1 MGFLTQY
8 FDKLDASGRARFA
21 DLSTDTE
28 RLINTKYTSGMA
40 SLYMAIL
47 LSILYM
53 PVFCALYIYWVPPEY
68 RSSIWWI
75 YMIYA
80 SVWVGAIQGGAIGSV
95 LGWGMGLYW
104 RGKRHKAG
112 MFCLIGGA
120 IALFLM
126 GLFQAL
132 FYPTSEMTLP
142 EFIYWAFLYFSP
154 AYLAATGVTAWGISL
169 LSTGE

>member
-1 MGFLTQY
+1 MSFITQY
-8 FDKLDASGRARFA
+8 FERLDAAGRARFA

-28 RLINTKYTSGMA
+28 RLINTKYTSGMT
-40 SLYMAIL
+40 SIFMAIL

-53 PVFCALYIYWVPPEY
+53 PVFCALFVYWVPPEY
-68 RSSIWWI
+68 RGSVWWI

-80 SVWVGAIQGGAIGSV
+80 SVWVGAIQGGAIGSI

-104 RGKRHKAG
+104 QGKRHKAG

-132 FYPTSEMTLP
+132 FYEGSAMPLA
-142 EFIYWAFLYFSP
+142 EFTYWAFLYFSP
-154 AYLAATGVTAWGISL
+154 AYLAAAGVTVWGLGL
-169 LSTGE
+169 LCTGE